1 MQDRLAHL
9 ELCFFKG
16 ISHLPVEPLHEG
28 LEGVTRGRVVRA
40 LAFGERL
47 AVHLF
52 LRGPSPII
60 IHVLL
65 CNLLEPLEGAPRVP
79 MREGCDSGMAQA
91 LCTVQTLACVCR
103 TWLAALIRPRSP
115 GVTPSSRAPLPD
127 FADVAL
133 LAQNLGF
140 RDGFEE
146 LGEPLRVIKCK
157 AHCENVCSLRSS
169 HVTYSP
175 PKPHS
180 PLYSPNSP

>member
-1 MQDRLAHL
+1 
-9 ELCFFKG
+9 
-16 ISHLPVEPLHEG
+16 
-28 LEGVTRGRVVRA
+28 
-40 LAFGERL
+40 
-47 AVHLF
+47 
-52 LRGPSPII
+52 
-60 IHVLL
+60 
-65 CNLLEPLEGAPRVP
+65 
-79 MREGCDSGMAQA
+79 MAQA
-91 LCTVQTLACVCR
+91 LCAVQMLACICR

-115 GVTPSSRAPLPD
+115 HAPSSRAPLPD

-169 HVTYSP
+169 DITYSP

-180 PLYSPNSP
+180 PSALQLTVDVILIQDGSIDRNDIVHEEHWDAAMDHGILHPRGPPIACMELVQGTVNRSAHRLYRRSHSNTLHSAVHV